1 MKQFRITRFIFL
13 ALFSFYTSVSLG
25 QVSEKSSWNLVND
38 EDGIEVFTRTS
49 ENSNV
54 KEIRIICTVKTSME
68 QMTKFLSRVPLYT
81 DWVYKCNSSLLLKQ
95 KSQSEF
101 SYYITLDFP
110 FPFDDR
116 DLMVDSKHSLDPITG
131 VYHSSSVVSKNTALP
146 NDEFVH
152 ISEFESRWEITPQKQ
167 GMLLVDYTALSNP
180 GGDIPV
186 WLVNLAITKGPKE
199 TMKNFIRMVEEL

>member
-1 MKQFRITRFIFL
+1 MEKLRIIRLLFI
-13 ALFSFYTSVSLG
+13 ALFSFCTSTSPA
-25 QVSEKSSWNLVND
+25 QVNENSSWKLVND
-38 EDGIEVFTRTS
+38 VDGIEVYTRTG

-68 QMTKFLSRVPLYT
+68 QMTNFLSRVPLYA

-116 DLMVDSKHSLDPITG
+116 DLFIDSKHSIDPTTG
-131 VYHSSSVVSKNTALP
+131 VYHSSSVLGKTKGLP

-167 GMLLVDYTALSNP
+167 GELLVDYTAISNP

-186 WLVNLAITKGPKE
+186 WLVNLVITKGPKE

>member
-1 MKQFRITRFIFL
+1 MEKLQIIRFLFIGF
-13 ALFSFYTSVSLG
+13 FSFFTSISFG
-25 QVSEKSSWNLVND
+25 QDIKKSSWNLVSE
-38 EDGIEVFTRTS
+38 EDGIEVYTQTG
-49 ENSNV
+49 ENSDL
-54 KEIRIICTVKTSME
+54 KEIRIICTIKTSME
-68 QMTKFLSRVPLYT
+68 HITNFLSKVPLYT

-116 DLMVDSKHSLDPITG
+116 DLFIDSKHSIDPTTG

-152 ISEFESRWEITPQKQ
+152 ISEFESRWEITPQKD
-167 GMLLVDYTALSNP
+167 GMLLVDYIALSNP

-199 TMKNFIRMVEEL
+199 TMKSFIRMVEEF